1 MIRVYDKAHYN
12 RLNEYNVKIKTT
24 YKDDKSLHVVD
35 DNTKNDI
42 VDGIRLEKEYY
53 KDNKLVYKIKDFD
66 PRIKYTFVTNNED
79 DKIIKCPNCGM
90 SDIGK
95 NFKEGCPYCGTYYNV
110 DYENKSL
117 GAKYHYDRAIK
128 ESKYLFITFVVDLI
142 MSFLIMFCYIKITGR
157 TFNVY
162 DISKIFIY
170 TIILAAALFYVFY
183 MLNAFIITL
192 PVKIYKDKINKRQ
205 IEFWNRMKDINK
217 NTFYNNLNY
226 ELQNYFYKDIPNIID
241 YDIIDYI
248 EFKEQYDEKH
258 NLYICVKL
266 KLRIVK
272 IENNKIMSYEEIKNI
287 KLEKNDVKIEQ
298 LNSGINVIKCRGCGA
313 SIDVTQN
320 ECEYCGVKT
329 NYLQEWYLIK

>member
-142 MSFLIMFCYIKITGR
+142 MSFLIM
-157 TFNVY
+157 
-162 DISKIFIY
+162 
-170 TIILAAALFYVFY
+170 
-183 MLNAFIITL
+183 
-192 PVKIYKDKINKRQ
+192 VK
-205 IEFWNRMKDINK
+205 
-217 NTFYNNLNY
+217 
-226 ELQNYFYKDIPNIID
+226 
-241 YDIIDYI
+241 
-248 EFKEQYDEKH
+248 
-258 NLYICVKL
+258 
-266 KLRIVK
+266 
-272 IENNKIMSYEEIKNI
+272 
-287 KLEKNDVKIEQ
+287 
-298 LNSGINVIKCRGCGA
+298 
-313 SIDVTQN
+313 
-320 ECEYCGVKT
+320 
-329 NYLQEWYLIK
+329 